1 MNLFVRLITQNKLF
15 YGLSLLLIVVTALFL
30 SLVSRVEGFV
40 FLNSFHTK
48 TLNLIFNAI
57 TFLGDGVF
65 TLLICVVVLI
75 FFKKHS
81 NLVFILLLAYLG
93 SGLLAQ
99 FFKAI
104 IHAPRPSL
112 YFKLHNYKLYL
123 DTFSNSRAGFN
134 SFPSGHSSSVFALF
148 TVLSIYCKRK
158 WVCYSSIIIAALAG
172 YSRIYLAHHFLIDV
186 FVGGI
191 IGLIFGTV
199 SIIWFENKG
208 THILKRVQDKLKLT
222 KQANFTNSNLIN

>member
-1 MNLFVRLITQNKLF
+1 MKLFVKLIMQNKLY
-15 YGLSLLLIVVTALFL
+15 YGLSFLLILITAIFL
-30 SLVSRVEGFV
+30 SFIPRVEGFV

-48 TLNLIFNAI
+48 TLNIIFNAI
-57 TFLGDGVF
+57 TFFGDGIF
-65 TLLICVVVLI
+65 TLLICAVVLI

-104 IHAPRPSL
+104 IYAPRPSL
-112 YFKLHNYKLYL
+112 YFKLHKYNLYL
-123 DTFSNSRAGFN
+123 DTFSNSRVGFN

-158 WVCYSSIIIAALAG
+158 WVCYSAIVLAALVG

-191 IGLIFGTV
+191 IGLVFGTI
-199 SIIWFENKG
+199 SIIWFDNKG
-208 THILKRVQDKLKLT
+208 VQIVKRIHDKLKFS
-222 KQANFTNSNLIN
+222 KQANFTNSNFIN

>member
-1 MNLFVRLITQNKLF
+1 MNLFYRLIRQNKLF
-15 YGLSLLLIVVTALFL
+15 YSLSLLLIIITTLFL
-30 SLVSRVEGFV
+30 SFVSRVEGFI

-48 TLNLIFNAI
+48 TLNLIFNGI

-65 TLLICVVVLI
+65 TLLVCVVVLI

-81 NLVFILLLAYLG
+81 NLVLILLLAYLG

-123 DTFSNSRAGFN
+123 DTFSNSRVGFN
-134 SFPSGHSSSVFALF
+134 SFPSGHTAAAWFMFFWFALFGKSRFWGICMALLAAGVAYSRVYLMQHFPVDITVGACIGFSSSVLVYYFM
-148 TVLSIYCKRK
+148 IYKP
-158 WVCYSSIIIAALAG
+158 
-172 YSRIYLAHHFLIDV
+172 H
-186 FVGGI
+186 
-191 IGLIFGTV
+191 
-199 SIIWFENKG
+199 
-208 THILKRVQDKLKLT
+208 
-222 KQANFTNSNLIN
+222 ANHVKHAS

>member
-1 MNLFVRLITQNKLF
+1 MNSLVKLISQNKLF
-15 YGLSLLLIVVTALFL
+15 FSLSILLIAATTLFL
-30 SLVSRVEGFV
+30 IFVPRVEGFV
-40 FLNSFHTK
+40 LMNSFHTK
-48 TLNLIFNAI
+48 TLNLLFNAI

-65 TLLICVVVLI
+65 TLVVCLVVLI

-81 NLVFILLLAYLG
+81 NLVFILLIAYLG
-93 SGLLAQ
+93 SGILAQ

-123 DTFSNSRAGFN
+123 DTFANSRVGFN

-186 FVGGI
+186 FVGGL
-191 IGLIFGTV
+191 IGLVFGAI

-208 THILKRVQDKLKLT
+208 VRIVKRFKDKLKLT
-222 KQANFTNSNLIN
+222 KQANLSNSNLIN

>member
-1 MNLFVRLITQNKLF
+1 MNLFYRLIRQNKLF
-15 YGLSLLLIVVTALFL
+15 YSLSLLLIIITTLFL
-30 SLVSRVEGFV
+30 SFVSRVEGFI

-48 TLNLIFNAI
+48 TLNLIFNGI

-65 TLLICVVVLI
+65 TLLVCVVVLI

-112 YFKLHNYKLYL
+112 YFKIHNYKLYL
-123 DTFSNSRAGFN
+123 DTFSNSRVGFN

-186 FVGGI
+186 FVGGL
-191 IGLIFGTV
+191 IGLVFGTFSV
-199 SIIWFENKG
+199 MWFESKG
-208 THILKRVQDKLKLT
+208 AHLVKRIQDKFKLT
-222 KQANFTNSNLIN
+222 KQTDFTNSNLVN